1 MLEINV
7 SDLVEGIT
15 FNKPLFDDKGGRI
28 ASPNSPLT
36 KEEINL
42 LKKWGIQKVK
52 SEGRITSGHA
62 IVPKAE
68 PEPAAQAQAQA
79 AEEEASLDIGIA
91 KKTKL
96 VSLYEDWMIST
107 SQVLR
112 DLSTG
117 AKVDKN
123 TILNIVDRIVM
134 VAPQNKSLLLSI
146 VQERETE
153 EYVYGHSLNM
163 SIISVIIGEALKYNN
178 ANLRLLGISAL
189 LCDIGMLKIPKHIRE
204 KQIALTPSDVQL
216 IKTHPVHSNKII
228 ANYGQFPE
236 VIAEAALQLHEN
248 FDGTGYPLG
257 KKGEEIHEY
266 AKIISIA
273 DSFDAM
279 TKKRSFRKEKVP
291 HNVMKELLKMVEKK
305 FDPRI
310 MKIFLMHMA
319 IYPVGSLTQLD
330 SKELG
335 LVVAVNDS
343 APLKPIIK
351 ILYDSNLKRLSES
364 EVKILDLSK
373 SDDKKI
379 VGVINPKELGI
390 SVVNEL

>member
-7 SDLVEGIT
+7 TDLVEGIT
-15 FNKPLFDDKGGRI
+15 FNKPLFDDKGSRI

-36 KEEINL
+36 IEEINL

-52 SEGRITSGHA
+52 TEGRITSGHT
-62 IVPKAE
+62 VTPKVETPQTSAE
-68 PEPAAQAQAQA
+68 TSA
-79 AEEEASLDIGIA
+79 AEDENLLDIGIA

-96 VSLYEDWMIST
+96 VSLYDDWMMST
-107 SQVLR
+107 CQILK
-112 DLSTG
+112 DLSSGT
-117 AKVDKN
+117 KVDKN
-123 TILNIVDRIVM
+123 SILNIADRIVM
-134 VAPQNKSLLLSI
+134 VVPQNKSLFLSI

-163 SIISVIIGEALKYNN
+163 AIISVIIGEALKYNN

-204 KQIALTPSDVQL
+204 KQIALAPSDIQL
-216 IKTHPVHSNKII
+216 IKTHPIHSNKII
-228 ANYGQFPE
+228 VNYGQFPE
-236 VIAEAALQLHEN
+236 TVAEVALQLHEN
-248 FDGTGYPLG
+248 YDGSGYPLG
-257 KKGEEIHEY
+257 KKGDEIHEY

-291 HNVMKELLKMVEKK
+291 HTVMKELLKMVEKK

-319 IYPVGSLTQLD
+319 IYPVGTMTQLD

-364 EVKILDLSK
+364 EIKIIDLSK
-373 SDDKKI
+373 NDDKKI